1 MTFERVFRFDREDKT
16 MARTFLNP
24 TEFSGDMSGTLAG
37 SIHGHLLVE
46 GDPRYDEARKVW
58 NGMIDRRPAAIVRPV
73 DELDVQASVRF
84 AREHQLPLTVKGGG
98 HNVAGHALADGGL
111 MIDMGLM
118 NGIEVDPTGAIA
130 HIRGGALWRDVDAA
144 TARFGLATTGG
155 VIPSTGVAGLTLGGG
170 IGWLVGKHGMVI
182 DNLRS
187 VTMVTAD
194 GEIVTASPTSHPDL
208 FWAVRGGGGNFGVAL
223 SFDIAVYPLDN
234 VLAGVVAY
242 PANDARAVLE
252 FYRDFVASAPDE
264 LTAYA
269 EIATDVESGMR
280 VVGIAVCWPG
290 DLDEGERLV
299 APLRAFGEP
308 LVCEIGPVPYVEWQA
323 AFEHEFP
330 HGRRYYWKS
339 ALLDRLDDCV
349 IDALVDHACLSELPW
364 TIAAI
369 EWYRGPMNRVD
380 PAATAFPHRNAQFQL
395 VASSGWD
402 DPADDAKGPE
412 WARTIHRAVA
422 PVSLAGTFHNFDSW
436 GERDDLARAQAAWGA
451 NLDRLRAIKRGYD
464 PENLFSGNTNIPP
477 AD

>member
-1 MTFERVFRFDREDKT
+1 VTTAIQDSIEFDAHALRE
-16 MARTFLNP
+16 
-24 TEFSGDMSGTLAG
+24 LAG
-37 SIHGHLLVE
+37 RVSGRVLTRSDS
-46 GDPRYDEARKVW
+46 GYDEARKVW
-58 NGMIDRRPAAIVRPV
+58 NGLIDRRPLAIVRAA
-73 DELDVQASVRF
+73 DELDVQAAVRF
-84 AREHQLPLTVKGGG
+84 AREHRLALTVKGGG
-98 HNVAGHALADGGL
+98 HNVAGHAVGEGAL
-111 MIDMGLM
+111 MLDMGPM
-118 NGIEVDPTGAIA
+118 NAVEVDVAG
-130 HIRGGALWRDVDAA
+130 RFVRVQGGALWRDVDAA

-170 IGWLVGKHGMVI
+170 IGWLVGRFGMVI

-194 GEIVTASPTSHPDL
+194 GEIVTASDDSHPDL

-223 SFDIAVYPLDN
+223 SFDIVVHPLDN

-242 PANDARAVLE
+242 PASECRAVLE
-252 FYRDFVASAPDE
+252 HYREFVATAPDE

-269 EIATDVESGMR
+269 EIATDPESGMR

-290 DLDEGERLV
+290 GLEDGERVL

-308 LVCEIGPVPYVEWQA
+308 LVSEIGPTRYMDWQM

-339 ALLDRLDDCV
+339 ALLNRLDDQV
-349 IDALVDHACLSELPW
+349 VDALEEHACPSELPW

-380 PAATAFPHRNAQFQL
+380 STATAFPHRSAEFQV
-395 VASSGWD
+395 VASAGWD

-412 WARTIHRAVA
+412 WAGAIHRAVA

-436 GERDDLARAQAAWGA
+436 GERSDLTRAQAAYGS
-451 NLDRLRAIKRGYD
+451 NLDRLWAIKRRYD
-464 PENLFSGNTNIPP
+464 PDNVFSGNTNIPP